1 MRSLTTLIL
10 ILLTGI
16 FSGQLS
22 AQIDTTKKAPA
33 ATPAPAKKDH
43 WYDKI
48 SFRGYTQ
55 IRYSRLGETN
65 KDLKL
70 NQDKSVGDKGGFL
83 IRRGRM
89 VLSGDVHPRV
99 YVYLQTDFG
108 VTAAASVSST
118 VLHYTGLRDAYFD
131 LALDSAKTFRL
142 RIGQSKIPFGF
153 ENMQSSQNRLPL
165 DRAEA
170 LNSACVGERDLGAFF
185 YWAPVKKRQLFKQ
198 LVDDGLKGSGDY
210 GCFGLGVYNGQTINK
225 AETNNNMHV
234 VGRFT
239 WPFAVKSQVFEAGI
253 QAYTGFYTLESLSS
267 GTRVTADKN
276 YLDTRYAA
284 TFVMY
289 SKPFGIL
296 AEYNIGKG
304 PVYDASGDS
313 VKVDDLEGGFITIN
327 YMLRLKKWNQVIT
340 PYARA
345 QYFSG
350 GFKTELDAAHYKV
363 NDYEFGVEYQIYKN
377 FELTAAYCMAN
388 RRIENKAN
396 ETNYQSG
403 NMIRLQLQFNY

>member
-1 MRSLTTLIL
+1 MKHFALLLINICLTAVTL
-10 ILLTGI
+10 TAQ
-16 FSGQLS
+16 SDS
-22 AQIDTTKKAPA
+22 ARTKV
-33 ATPAPAKKDH
+33 TPKKDH
-43 WYDKI
+43 WYDKL

-83 IRRGRM
+83 IRRGRL
-89 VLSGDVHPRV
+89 VLSGEVHPRV
-99 YVYLQTDFG
+99 FVYIQNDFG

-131 LALDSAKTFRL
+131 VALDSAKTFRL
-142 RIGQSKIPFGF
+142 RIGQSKLPFGF

-210 GCFGLGVYNGQTINK
+210 GCFGFGVYNGQTINK
-225 AETNNNMHV
+225 AETNNNLHA
-234 VGRFT
+234 VGRFS
-239 WPFAVKSQVFEAGI
+239 WPFAVKNQIFEVGL
-253 QAYTGFYTLESLSS
+253 QGYTGFYTVETLSS
-267 GTRVTADKN
+267 GTKTTADKN
-276 YLDTRYAA
+276 YIDKRCAA

-313 VKVDDLEGGFITIN
+313 IKVDDLEGGYITIN
-327 YMLRLKKWNQVIT
+327 YLLRLKKWNQVIV

-345 QYFSG
+345 QYYSG

-363 NDYEFGVEYQIYKN
+363 NDYEFGIEYQFMKN
-377 FELTAAYCMAN
+377 FEITAAYLIAD
-388 RRIENKAN
+388 RHLETKAN
-396 ETNYQSG
+396 ETNYQKG
-403 NMIRLQLQFNY
+403 NMIRLQVQFNY

>member
-1 MRSLTTLIL
+1 MRNLMIMVLVALSSL
-10 ILLTGI
+10 
-16 FSGQLS
+16 QLS
-22 AQIDTTKKAPA
+22 AQADTTKKA
-33 ATPAPAKKDH
+33 APAKKDH
-43 WYDKI
+43 WYDKL

-83 IRRGRM
+83 IRRGRV

-99 YVYLQTDFG
+99 YVYIQNDF
-108 VTAAASVSST
+108 AVSSGT
-118 VLHYTGLRDAYFD
+118 SLHYTGLRDAYFD

-142 RIGQSKIPFGF
+142 RVGQSKVPFGF
-153 ENMQSSQNRLPL
+153 ENMQSSQNRMPL

-170 LNSACVGERDLGAFF
+170 TNSAVLGERDLGVTF
-185 YWAPVKKRQLFKQ
+185 YWAPVKRRAMFKS

-234 VGRFT
+234 VTRFT
-239 WPFAVKSQVFEAGI
+239 WPFNLKSQTFELGA
-253 QAYTGFYTLESLSS
+253 QAYTGFYTLESVSS
-267 GTRVTADKN
+267 GTKVTADKN

-289 SKPFGIL
+289 PKPFGIL
-296 AEYNIGKG
+296 AEYNMGRG

-327 YMLRLKKWNQVIT
+327 YMIKLNKWHQVLM

-363 NDYEFGVEYQIYKN
+363 NDLEFGVEYQVYKN
-377 FELTAAYCMAN
+377 FEITAAYCMAS

-396 ETNYQSG
+396 ETNYQEG
-403 NMIRLQLQFNY
+403 NMVRLQLQFNY